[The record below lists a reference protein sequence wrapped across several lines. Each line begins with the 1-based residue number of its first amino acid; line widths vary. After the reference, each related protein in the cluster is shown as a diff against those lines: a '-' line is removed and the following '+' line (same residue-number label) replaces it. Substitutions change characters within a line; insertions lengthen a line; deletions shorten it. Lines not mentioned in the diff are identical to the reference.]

1 MRLSNEDAFAQQVV
15 QMVRLEGNSVVPVDY
30 IPQFRLAELVFL
42 HQRVY
47 DPRVRKLVT
56 LLPTEDGSLGPV
68 ECAYIGA

>member
-1 MRLSNEDAFAQQVV
+1 MI
-15 QMVRLEGNSVVPVDY
+15 RLEGNSIVPGDY

-47 DPRVRKLVT
+47 DPRLRKLVT
-56 LLPTEDGSLGPV
+56 LFPMEEGSLGPV